1 MATQETTATAIPG
14 IRFDSD
20 GNPLIETDEG
30 WVRVKA
36 KYPHKPPT
44 VPKKIELPPYVC
56 LDSQGPLMIET
67 PFGWQS
73 IVGHAVLCLYTRA
86 DKQCAW
92 GDGHVTKA
100 MGNKLTIKVRQSAPH
115 ADIFIETDVS
125 SINRNW
131 KLRFPYTPKCGKP
144 ITYCGKPAGH
154 SGQCAPVALVLKERV
169 NGKRTE

>member
-1 MATQETTATAIPG
+1 MATQKTTATAIPG

-36 KYPHKPPT
+36 KYPQKT
-44 VPKKIELPPYVC
+44 AVPKKADTPEPPGIRF
-56 LDSQGPLMIET
+56 DSEGNALIQT
-67 PFGWQS
+67 DFGWQTLT
-73 IVGHAVLCLYTRA
+73 GHSVLCLYTRV
-86 DKQCAW
+86 DKKVTW
-92 GDGHVTKA
+92 GSGHVLKA
-100 MGNKLTIKVRQSAPH
+100 SGHKLTIKIAQSAPH
-115 ADIFIETDVS
+115 ADILIETTVN
-125 SINRNW
+125 SINATW

-154 SGQCAPVALVLKERV
+154 SGQCAPVGDRV